1 MKKIP
6 RISETE
12 WEVMKVVWEQAPRS
26 ASQIIAALNR
36 DGTTR
41 HPKTVKAFLNRLVRK
56 KALGYKLDGRAYL
69 YHPLVLQSEC
79 AEAASQSFLE
89 RVFGGSF
96 KPMLAHFVA
105 RKRLSREEIR
115 ELKNLLESQE

>member
-12 WEVMKVVWEQAPRS
+12 WEVMKVVWEQAPCS
-26 ASQIIAALNR
+26 ASQIIASLNR
-36 DGTTR
+36 GGAAW
-41 HPKTVKAFLNRLVRK
+41 HSKTVKAFLNRLVRK
-56 KALGYKLDGRAYL
+56 KALGFKLDGRAYL
-69 YHPLVLQSEC
+69 YHPLVRQSEC

-89 RVFGGSF
+89 RVFGGSL

-115 ELKNLLESQE
+115 ELKALLDSQK

>member
-12 WEVMKVVWEQAPRS
+12 WEVMKVVWEQAPCS
-26 ASQIIAALNR
+26 ASRIIGYLNQRGAAW
-36 DGTTR
+36 
-41 HPKTVKAFLNRLVRK
+41 HPKTVKAFLNRLVKK
-56 KALGYKLDGRAYL
+56 KALGFKLDGRAYL
-69 YHPLVLQSEC
+69 YHPLVRQSEC

-115 ELKNLLESQE
+115 ELKKLLDSRE